1 MDQQPQQT
9 TRRALIN
16 GALVLLTLGV
26 AYMLWFDEPKP
37 RRRRRRA
44 VA

>member
-1 MDQQPQQT
+1 MDEQPQST
-9 TRRALIN
+9 TRKALIN

-37 RRRRRRA
+37 QRRRRRV